1 MKINDSVNLNSLI
14 NKNKNNSM
22 DKTLT
27 DFQDVLEKA
36 KESGSDEEL
45 KKVSQDFESIFIN
58 MMFQNMRKSVGKDG
72 ILEKSYERELFESML
87 DEEMSKEMSKG
98 QGIGL
103 AKMLERQLSK
113 KYY

>member
-1 MKINDSVNLNSLI
+1 MKINDVSNLNNLI
-14 NKNKNNSM
+14 SKNKDNTM

-27 DFQDVLEKA
+27 DFQELLENV
-36 KESGSDEEL
+36 KESKDEVEL
-45 KKVSQDFESIFIN
+45 KKVSQDFEGIFVN

-87 DEEMSKEMSKG
+87 DEELSKKIASGE
-98 QGIGL
+98 GIGI